1 MKYDVMKYGVMKYG
15 VMKYDVKKYNV
26 MKYDVMTFD
35 VMKYNIMTY
44 DIWHISQPRTPE
56 DSGDSQV
63 KEAECWADSYDGVQ
77 FHSCSAG
84 ESLAQSQVIL
94 IRKC

>member
-1 MKYDVMKYGVMKYG
+1 MKYDVMKYGVMNYG

-26 MKYDVMTFD
+26 MKYDL
-35 VMKYNIMTY
+35 MKYNIMTY

-56 DSGDSQV
+56 DSDDSQV

-77 FHSCSAG
+77 FYSCSAG

-94 IRKC
+94 RKC